1 MSQETKNAFTVIVFV
16 VIVLAT
22 AIYLC
27 GAYSDPCTRPY
38 PKAQDIIDCQKLQ
51 PTAVK

>member
-1 MSQETKNAFTVIVFV
+1 MSQDTKNAFILIGFVI
-16 VIVLAT
+16 IVLVT

-38 PKAQDIIDCQKLQ
+38 PHAQDIIDCQKLQ
-51 PTAVK
+51 PMATK